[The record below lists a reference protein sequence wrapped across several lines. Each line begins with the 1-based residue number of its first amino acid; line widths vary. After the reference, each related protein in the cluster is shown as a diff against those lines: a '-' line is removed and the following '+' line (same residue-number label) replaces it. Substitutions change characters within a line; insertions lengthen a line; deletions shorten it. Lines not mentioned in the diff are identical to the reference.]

1 MNPKPGKLRIILAA
15 LAVCL
20 LAACDGKEKSAS
32 IRPDAVSGQPLIPKE
47 LWGDYQATQASY
59 NMRDLEGG
67 VLKINGRTIRVP
79 ATRNH
84 ITVEANRILWVQE
97 ALENR
102 GSESVKYEPGT
113 PRIVERS
120 GDRML
125 IECDFS
131 TPDGRSRPTLRLR
144 CNIRT
149 GGMVLLGDRGSGDSD
164 LRRW

>member
-1 MNPKPGKLRIILAA
+1 MNLKPGKLRIILAA

-67 VLKINGRTIRVP
+67 VLRINGQTVRVP
-79 ATRNH
+79 ATRNAF
-84 ITVEANRILWVQE
+84 TVEANRILWVQE
-97 ALENR
+97 ALESR
-102 GSESVKYEPGT
+102 GSEYARYEPGI
-113 PRIVERS
+113 PRILERS
-120 GDRML
+120 GARML

-131 TPDGRSRPTLRLR
+131 TSDGRSRPTLRFQCDLQ
-144 CNIRT
+144 T
-149 GGMVLLGDRGSGDSD
+149 GGIVLLSDRGSGDSD